1 MKFTKEG
8 WFEYLRET
16 EFPHI
21 QGEELEIIRRIF
33 FLGYVTKESE
43 IEVIKSN
50 KLVLGVLE

>member
-1 MKFTKEG
+1 MEFTKEG
-8 WFEYLRET
+8 WFEYLHET

-21 QGEELEIIRRIF
+21 QGEEIEMIRRIF